1 MAQFGMQMPASR
13 KKASG
18 ITVYTVMAIVSCICL
33 AAACA
38 VMFLFGGKVG
48 PSGNAFGFQE
58 TGKITLTVDK

>member
-18 ITVYTVMAIVSCICL
+18 ITVYTAMAIVSCVCL

-38 VMFLFGGKVG
+38 VMFFFASKVG
-48 PSGNAFGFQE
+48 PNGNAFGLQE
-58 TGKITLTVDK
+58 VGKIQLAK

>member
-18 ITVYTVMAIVSCICL
+18 ITVYTAMAIVSCVCL

-38 VMFLFGGKVG
+38 VMFFFAGKVG
-48 PSGNAFGFQE
+48 PDGNAFGLQE
-58 TGKITLTVDK
+58 PKNIKLAK